1 MFLGRVL
8 TLGLA
13 LSLILLVSGVLPCA
27 AQAPVD
33 LPSIHGKILDQNRA
47 AIAGARINAQGSQAS
62 LSVVSDRNGNFS
74 LTLAP
79 GEYTLTACADGFAE
93 TSRTVKLKPTA
104 SESLEIVL
112 PIAGSTATVT
122 IMAADALGYRAQE
135 MSSATKTLT
144 PLRDLPQSI
153 TVVTKE
159 QFRDQSMESIADVV
173 NYIPGIT
180 AHQGENNRDQLVI
193 RGNST
198 SADFFLNGVRDDV
211 QYYRDLYNVDRVE
224 ALKGPNAMIFGRG
237 GGGGVINRVTK
248 AAGWTKLR
256 EITFQGGSFSNKR
269 LTADFEQPLSP
280 KAALRVNGLYEDSG
294 SFRKFVYLERYGINP
309 TLTITPNSDTRIAL
323 SYEHFHDRR
332 LADRGIP
339 SFLGKP
345 ADTPVSTFFGNPD
358 LSYVRARVDLVSA
371 IVEHQSGRLNIR
383 NRTMFG
389 DYDRGYQNFVPGAV
403 TTDKSRVALSAY
415 NNAARRR
422 SIFNQVDLTYLRAT
436 GRMKHTFLA
445 GTEVG
450 RQLTHNFRNTGFFNN
465 VATSITVP
473 YDNPTVST
481 PVTFRQITTDA
492 NNHLKTNLAAVYA
505 QDQIELSRRVQIVAG
520 LRFDYFDLQFYNLR
534 NSDNLRRIDR
544 LVSPRVGIVV
554 KPLVP
559 LSIYANYGVSY
570 LPSSGDQFSSLTS
583 ISQQLKP
590 EEFRNYELGA
600 KWDVLRNLSLTT
612 ALYRQDRTNTRAS
625 DPNDPTRIVQTG
637 SQRTNGFE
645 AGLNGSITR
654 AWSVAGGY
662 AYQDA
667 LIVRDT
673 TAARAGAQVA
683 QVPHHTFSLW
693 NKYQLSARL
702 GFGMGIIHRTDMFAA
717 IDDKVTLPGYT
728 KMDAAVYVRLT
739 EKLRLQAHFE
749 NLLNTKF
756 YLNADG
762 NNNISPG
769 SPRGVRVGLIARF

>member
-13 LSLILLVSGVLPCA
+13 LSLILLISGVPPCE

-33 LPSIHGKILDQNRA
+33 LPSIHGKILDPNRA
-47 AIAGARINAQGSQAS
+47 AIAGARITAQGPQGN
-62 LSVVSDRNGNFS
+62 LSVVSDRTGNFS

-79 GEYTLTACADGFAE
+79 GEYIVTANADGFAE
-93 TSRTVKLKPTA
+93 TSRTFKLNPMA
-104 SESLEIVL
+104 SESLEMVL

-122 IMAADALGYRAQE
+122 IMGADTLAYRAQE
-135 MSSATKTLT
+135 TSSATKTLT

-153 TVVTKE
+153 TVVTNE
-159 QFRDQSMESIADVV
+159 QIRDQSMESIADVV
-173 NYIPGIT
+173 NYVPGIT
-180 AHQGENNRDQLVI
+180 SHQGENNRDQLVI

-237 GGGGVINRVTK
+237 GGGGVVNRVTK
-248 AAGWTKLR
+248 EAAFAKLR
-256 EITFQGGSFSNKR
+256 EMTFQGGSFGNKR
-269 LTADFEQPLSP
+269 VTVDFDQPFNHRVAFRAD
-280 KAALRVNGLYEDSG
+280 GLYENSG
-294 SFRKFVYLERYGINP
+294 SFRKSVYLERYGINP
-309 TLTITPNSDTRIAL
+309 TLTIAPDSDTRVTL
-323 SYEHFHDRR
+323 GFEHFHDRR
-332 LADRGIP
+332 IADRGIP
-339 SFLGKP
+339 SFQGKP
-345 ADTPVSTFFGNPD
+345 ADTPISTFFGNPD
-358 LSYVRARVDLVSA
+358 LSYVRARVDLLSSM
-371 IVEHQSGRLNIR
+371 VEHQSGRLHIR

-389 DYDRGYQNFVPGAV
+389 AYDRGYQNFVPGAV
-403 TTDKSRVALSAY
+403 TTDKTRVALSAY
-415 NNAARRR
+415 NNATKRRN
-422 SIFNQVDLTYLRAT
+422 IFNQIDLTYLRGT
-436 GRMKHTFLA
+436 GRVRHTFLA
-445 GTEVG
+445 GVEVG
-450 RQLTHNFRNTGFFNN
+450 RQLTNNFRNTGFFNN
-465 VATSITVP
+465 VATSINVP
-473 YDNPTVST
+473 YDSPTTSA
-481 PVTFRQITTDA
+481 PVTFRQNATDA
-492 NNHLKTNLAAVYA
+492 NNHLKTNLAAAYV
-505 QDQIELSRRVQIVAG
+505 QDQIELSRRVQVIAG
-520 LRFDYFDLQFYNLR
+520 LRFDYFDLGFHNR
-534 NSDNLRRIDR
+534 RSGDNLRRIDR
-544 LVSPRVGIVV
+544 LISPRVALVV

-583 ISQQLKP
+583 ITQQVKP
-590 EEFRNYELGA
+590 EEFRNYELGT
-600 KWDVLRNLSLTT
+600 KWDVRRNLSLTT

-667 LIVRDT
+667 FIVRDT

-693 NKYQLSARL
+693 NKYQMSARL

-749 NLLNTKF
+749 NLLNAKF

-769 SPRGVRVGLIARF
+769 SPRGVRVGLITRF